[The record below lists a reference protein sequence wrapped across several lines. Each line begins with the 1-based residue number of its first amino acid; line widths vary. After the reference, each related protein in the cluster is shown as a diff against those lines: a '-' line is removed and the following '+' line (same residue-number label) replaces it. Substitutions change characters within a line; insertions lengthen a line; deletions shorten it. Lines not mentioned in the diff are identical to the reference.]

1 LRKFSTLDDTN
12 ELDLIQLAQN
22 RNGSDTQILSVILM
36 PDGNLIGRLWVSS
49 QEAISLRIIR
59 VIG

>member
-1 LRKFSTLDDTN
+1 MRKFSTLDDTN